1 MNPDGGAVRTL
12 PRHRRQFMYARTTTI
27 EAMPSSVDAGI
38 SYVRDV
44 VMPTLESLEGHVG
57 LSLLA
62 DRSSG
67 RCIVTS
73 AWVSEEAMRASEEA
87 VERVRS
93 RAAEIFCG
101 TPTVDEWEI
110 AALHRE
116 HESGDGACVRVT
128 WVRVE
133 PDQVDSGI
141 EMFNTTVLPAVL
153 EHEGLCSASLLVD
166 RASGRAVS
174 TAAYDSVQAMERN
187 RARLES
193 LRDSA
198 SKEAD
203 AQILDE
209 RELELVIA
217 HLRVPEMA

>member
-1 MNPDGGAVRTL
+1 
-12 PRHRRQFMYARTTTI
+12 
-27 EAMPSSVDAGI
+27 
-38 SYVRDV
+38 
-44 VMPTLESLEGHVG
+44 MPTLEGLEGHVG

-62 DRSSG
+62 DRESV
-67 RCIVTS
+67 RCITAT
-73 AWVSEEAMRASEEA
+73 AWMSEENMRASEEA
-87 VERVRS
+87 VQQIRS

-110 AALHRE
+110 AVLHRE
-116 HESGDGACVRVT
+116 HQSGEGACVRVT
-128 WVRVE
+128 WVQVD

-141 EMFNTTVLPAVL
+141 DMFKTTVLPAVL
-153 EHEGLCSASLLVD
+153 EHEGLSSASLLVD

-174 TAAYDSVQAMERN
+174 TAAYDSVEAMERN

-198 SKEAD
+198 SKEAG
-203 AQILDE
+203 AQVLDE
-209 RELELVIA
+209 REFELVIA